1 MMKKT
6 NFLMLLAFVV
16 FIGCRQEL
24 DVINPEKQSEV
35 YQLTKD
41 NVKTKM
47 LKKADYDNME
57 YLQADVTKVSN
68 FLKTKQNEAESSSKS
83 IQVINGYEVYTDAF
97 EEVSYLDAKY
107 HSFYIISD
115 KDPNAYEEKLV
126 LKSVNDK
133 IIEKYIVR
141 YKRKPDFSIDAGSY
155 QTLKLSDPPAA
166 NSKIMYVD
174 TFSMGCSTYVVTS
187 YECGYTGHHTNGQY
201 CNVLNINM
209 PYNTVSITFDSSCT
223 AGGSGSGE
231 SGSSGGG
238 GGAVPGS
245 YTPPVITI
253 PTSAPIYTTHGPKGK
268 TCNPLALNSSEIDQ
282 INNDQSLR
290 LRIYQYIAASG
301 SGYPLPCED
310 SFFAD
315 EYKAFIKAIIKYVT
329 DTNTPANDLTFDYL
343 NSAYQFFQD
352 EYYDMTQPENFLHRV
367 KVLEDALVQN
377 PNLLLNIPCNK
388 IDDWKPIADHSIP
401 QSVKDKLKNI
411 NTKTHWYQ
419 DDLIIQNLDNAKG
432 KSLNMDLFSVKIS
445 NLPNKPGTNQK
456 FTPKE
461 FFDYFRLNLN
471 NFAETF
477 TPVVDAD
484 LGVNDTAL
492 WNSANPLNALISI
505 YIPVIVG
512 HNNGTVICSGVTTNT
527 WVFTTITSP
536 WDSEHPVSGN
546 RFFSYYMNPNDNAMY
561 IYTRG
566 LDRVN
571 LQIFNK
577 FSPDNNP
584 AFNGADELWSGMQ
597 AKIKKFV
604 KDNGG
609 GENGATI
616 MSPEIYRP
624 DWAKVKD
631 YFRGNK
637 PLSALGCN

>member
-1 MMKKT
+1 
-6 NFLMLLAFVV
+6 MLLAFVV

-68 FLKTKQNEAESSSKS
+68 FLKTKQNKEKSSSKS

-133 IIEKYIVR
+133 IIEIYIVR

-155 QTLKLSDPPAA
+155 QTLKLSDPTAA

-209 PYNTVSITFDSSCT
+209 PYNTVSITFDPSCT

-231 SGSSGGG
+231 SGSSSGGG

-367 KVLEDALVQN
+367 KALDNALAQN
-377 PNLLLNIPCNK
+377 PNKLLNIPCNQLPHWQ
-388 IDDWKPIADHSIP
+388 DIAMHQIP
-401 QSVKDKLKNI
+401 QSVKSKLSNI
-411 NTKTHWYQ
+411 PYQ
-419 DDLIIQNLDNAKG
+419 NSYWSSWNITNLDDGAG
-432 KSLNMDLFSVKIS
+432 THINMDLFPIKIS
-445 NLPNKPGTNQK
+445 KMPKKPNSTQKYTPAEFFDFFRKNLNLFAEK
-456 FTPKE
+456 FTPIE
-461 FFDYFRLNLN
+461 N
-471 NFAETF
+471 NYY
-477 TPVVDAD
+477 
-484 LGVNDTAL
+484 NIHDTAL
-492 WNSANPLNALISI
+492 WNSANPLGALIHI
-505 YIPVIVG
+505 DITPDD
-512 HNNGTVICSGVTTNT
+512 GTVVCSGVSTNT
-527 WVFTTITSP
+527 WIFSTIKAPQGWSY
-536 WDSEHPVSGN
+536 DGIHPVSGN
-546 RFFSYYMNPNDNAMY
+546 RAFSYYMDGATMY

-566 LDRVN
+566 VDRTSKINDEKTTIVN
-571 LQIFNK
+571 YIMEAIAFSAADDLWTEMQNK
-577 FSPDNNP
+577 LSKYVNDREGDSNVITP
-584 AFNGADELWSGMQ
+584 
-597 AKIKKFV
+597 V
-604 KDNGG
+604 K
-609 GENGATI
+609 
-616 MSPEIYRP
+616 YRP
-624 DWAKVKD
+624 NYDGIKNYLK
-631 YFRGNK
+631 GK
-637 PLSALGCN
+637 TPLSSVGCN